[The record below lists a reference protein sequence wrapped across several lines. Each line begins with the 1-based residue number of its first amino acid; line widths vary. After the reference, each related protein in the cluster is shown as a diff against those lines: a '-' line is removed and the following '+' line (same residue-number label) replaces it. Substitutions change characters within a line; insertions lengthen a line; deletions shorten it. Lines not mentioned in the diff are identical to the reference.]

1 MLKVAVVHVCAKNWH
16 VLVSIILNFTI
27 TICSI
32 FRKREINLHRI
43 ARNPKSATK
52 YPILIILTCMLKV
65 TVFHVCA
72 KNWHGL
78 VSIILN
84 FTITIC
90 SIFGNVKLIFIPKSA
105 TKNPILIKLTSML
118 KVAVVHVCAK
128 NWHGL
133 VSIILNFTITI
144 CLIFRKREINL
155 HRIAR
160 NPKSVTKN
168 SMLIKLTCMLKVA
181 VFHVYAKNWHRLLSI
196 ILNFTITI
204 CLIFRKREINLY
216 RQQLI

>member
-1 MLKVAVVHVCAKNWH
+1 MCVQKNWH
-16 VLVSIILNFTI
+16 GLLSTILNFII
-27 TICSI
+27 TICLI
-32 FRKREINLHRI
+32 FRKREINFHRI
-43 ARNPKSATK
+43 ARNAKSATK
-52 YPILIILTCMLKV
+52 NSMLIILTCMLKV
-65 TVFHVCA
+65 A
-72 KNWHGL
+72 
-78 VSIILN
+78 I
-84 FTITIC
+84 
-90 SIFGNVKLIFIPKSA
+90 
-105 TKNPILIKLTSML
+105 
-118 KVAVVHVCAK
+118 VHVCAK

-133 VSIILNFTITI
+133 LSTILTLTITI

-204 CLIFRKREINLY
+204 CLIFRKRKINLY